1 MMMMM
6 TSRRSNVINERDDES
21 IYLWPAASHLFVL
34 WPKEFPNRL
43 IVNHYSFLFF
53 LFEKFDP
60 LDEFHYFS
68 LRKRKKMCR
77 GFFSFFKKM
86 APFCNGLLNWFIFF
100 CVCHLAQMRRGCRP
114 TLA

>member
-43 IVNHYSFLFF
+43 IVNHYSFLF
-53 LFEKFDP
+53 
-60 LDEFHYFS
+60 
-68 LRKRKKMCR
+68 
-77 GFFSFFKKM
+77 
-86 APFCNGLLNWFIFF
+86 
-100 CVCHLAQMRRGCRP
+100 V
-114 TLA
+114 